1 MQGAVLHTTTDDSQ
15 PPKPLLRGWFH
26 MGAIPVVLIAGLALV
41 TFGPTLA
48 GRISAAIYIFTA
60 VQLFSTSAIYHR
72 GNWASHLRAILQR
85 VDHANIFLIIAGTY
99 TPLSVLLLPKSTAII
114 ALSIVWGGALAG
126 LLARLLWRTAPRW
139 FWVPLYIGLGWVAVA
154 FIRPLAEAGG
164 AAIIALVFA
173 GGLAYTAGALIY
185 ALKWPNP
192 SPRYFGFHEIFHA
205 LTITAFVCHYIAV
218 SLAIYRA

>member
-1 MQGAVLHTTTDDSQ
+1 MTAAEAAEATERPL
-15 PPKPLLRGWFH
+15 PAKPLLRGWFH
-26 MGAIPVVLIAGLALV
+26 MGAIPLVLIAGIVLI

-48 GRISAAIYIFTA
+48 GRVSAAVYTLTA

-72 GNWASHLRAILQR
+72 GNWAERLRAMLQR

-99 TPLSVLLLPKSTAII
+99 TPLSVLLLPRSTATLV
-114 ALSIVWGGALAG
+114 LSIVWGGALAG
-126 LLARLLWRTAPRW
+126 LLARLLWHHAPRW
-139 FWVPLYIGLGWVAVA
+139 FWVPLYIALGWVAIW
-154 FIRPLAEAGG
+154 FIRPMGDTGG
-164 AAIIALVFA
+164 PAVVSLVLA
-173 GGLAYTAGALIY
+173 GGLAYTVGAGVY
-185 ALKWPNP
+185 ALKRPNP

>member
-1 MQGAVLHTTTDDSQ
+1 MPAAPAPTPTETLS

-26 MGAIPVVLIAGLALV
+26 MGAVPLVLIAGLALI

-48 GRISAAIYIFTA
+48 GRISAAIYTFTA
-60 VQLFSTSAIYHR
+60 VELFGTSAIYHR
-72 GNWASHLRAILQR
+72 GNWADQLRAILQR

-99 TPLSVLLLPKSTAII
+99 TPLSVLLLPKHTAII
-114 ALSIVWGGALAG
+114 ALSIVWGGAIAG
-126 LLARLLWRTAPRW
+126 LLARLLWHHAPRW

-154 FIRPLAEAGG
+154 FIKPLADAGG
-164 AAIIALVFA
+164 PAIIALVLA
-173 GGLAYTAGALIY
+173 GGLAYTVGAVIY

-205 LTITAFVCHYIAV
+205 LTVAAFICHYIAV

>member
-1 MQGAVLHTTTDDSQ
+1 MIGTEVATPAAPTQ
-15 PPKPLLRGWFH
+15 PQKPLLRGWFH
-26 MGAIPVVLIAGLALV
+26 MGAVPLVLIAGLVLI

-48 GRISAAIYIFTA
+48 GRVSAAVYTLTA

-72 GNWASHLRAILQR
+72 GNWAERLRAVLQR

-99 TPLSVLLLPKSTAII
+99 TPLSVLLLPRHTAILV
-114 ALSIVWGGALAG
+114 LSIVWGGAIAG
-126 LLARLLWRTAPRW
+126 LLARLLWHHAPRW
-139 FWVPLYIGLGWVAVA
+139 FWVPLYIGLGWVAMW
-154 FIRPLAEAGG
+154 FIKPMEATGG
-164 AAIIALVFA
+164 PAIITLVLV
-173 GGLAYTAGALIY
+173 GGLAYTVGAGIY

-205 LTITAFVCHYIAV
+205 LTITAFVCHFVAV

>member
-1 MQGAVLHTTTDDSQ
+1 MPASPAATPADVTQ
-15 PPKPLLRGWFH
+15 PTKPLLRGWFH
-26 MGAIPVVLIAGLALV
+26 MGAVPLVLIAGLVLI

-48 GRISAAIYIFTA
+48 GRISAAIYTFTA
-60 VQLFSTSAIYHR
+60 IELFGTSAIYHR
-72 GNWASHLRAILQR
+72 GNWAERLRAILQR

-99 TPLSVLLLPKSTAII
+99 TPLSVLLLPKHTAIV

-126 LLARLLWRTAPRW
+126 LLARLLWHHAPRW

-154 FIRPLAEAGG
+154 FIKPLADAGG
-164 AAIIALVFA
+164 PAIIALVLA
-173 GGLAYTAGALIY
+173 GGLAYTVGAVVY

-192 SPRYFGFHEIFHA
+192 SPKYFGFHEIFHA
-205 LTITAFVCHYIAV
+205 LTSTAFICHYIAV

>member
-1 MQGAVLHTTTDDSQ
+1 MPAADAPTTTEDTA

-48 GRISAAIYIFTA
+48 GRISAAVYVLTA

-72 GNWASHLRAILQR
+72 GNWATHLRSVLQR

-99 TPLSVLLLPKSTAII
+99 TPLSVLLLPKRTAII

-126 LLARLLWRTAPRW
+126 LLARLLWHHAPRW

-154 FIRPLAEAGG
+154 FIKPLAEAGG
-164 AAIIALVFA
+164 PAIVALVFA
-173 GGLAYTAGALIY
+173 GGLAYTVGALIY
-185 ALKWPNP
+185 ALKWPDP
-192 SPRYFGFHEIFHA
+192 SPKYFGFHEIFHA
-205 LTITAFVCHYIAV
+205 LTITAFICHYIAV